1 MAASKAPARERRRK
15 QRARRAVTRRAAA
28 TTGIS
33 HGDAVLAGSSPS
45 RPFSTVLL
53 GMAADL
59 GRTVARHVQGATLCI
74 GTTIATATHKAALVG
89 VAVVPKGLET

>member
-15 QRARRAVTRRAAA
+15 QRVRRAVTRRAAA
-28 TTGIS
+28 ASGIS
-33 HGDAVLAGSSPS
+33 HGDAAAPAGSST
-45 RPFSTVLL
+45 PFSTVMIS
-53 GMAADL
+53 MAADL